1 MSTNDSIF
9 KKVEV
14 NNQIKIIELLD
25 SLLSKI
31 DQITEFSES
40 ELKAIS
46 IIQNDQFLSQYL
58 NEYRLTKK
66 HVKRKHSKELL
77 EALRSIANTLNQ
89 QEPDD
94 KRWFRK

>member
-58 NEYRLTKK
+58 NEYRLIKK
-66 HVKRKHSKELL
+66 HVKRKHAKELL